1 MAIIHVKKRLTFQMH
16 PPENRPNFS
25 ERYRSTVALL
35 LSHFSLSALTPNS
48 IDTSRQQQRHRQSTQ
63 LKLKNSTSRINALII
78 FRNKNKG
85 KNYSPK
91 SYNQINGRIRM
102 FDICLTIMS

>member
-35 LSHFSLSALTPNS
+35 LSHFSALTPNS
-48 IDTSRQQQRHRQSTQ
+48 IDTSCQQQRHRQSTHGRGLDRKSQ
-63 LKLKNSTSRINALII
+63 AAQCRPLGPRSQPENRYALLRRQSEL
-78 FRNKNKG
+78 RN
-85 KNYSPK
+85 
-91 SYNQINGRIRM
+91 
-102 FDICLTIMS
+102 

>member
-35 LSHFSLSALTPNS
+35 LSHFSALTPNS
-48 IDTSRQQQRHRQSTQ
+48 IDTSRQQQRHRQSVDTT
-63 LKLKNSTSRINALII
+63 KIEKFNFKNQGAEN
-78 FRNKNKG
+78 F
-85 KNYSPK
+85 
-91 SYNQINGRIRM
+91 
-102 FDICLTIMS
+102 

>member
-35 LSHFSLSALTPNS
+35 LSHFSALTPNS
-48 IDTSRQQQRHRQSTQ
+48 IDTCRQQQPTTTSTVDTT
-63 LKLKNSTSRINALII
+63 KIEKFNFKNQGAEN
-78 FRNKNKG
+78 F
-85 KNYSPK
+85 
-91 SYNQINGRIRM
+91 
-102 FDICLTIMS
+102 

>member
-35 LSHFSLSALTPNS
+35 LSHFSALTPNS
-48 IDTSRQQQRHRQSTQ
+48 IGTSRQQQRHRQVDTT
-63 LKLKNSTSRINALII
+63 KIEKFNFKNQGAEN
-78 FRNKNKG
+78 F
-85 KNYSPK
+85 
-91 SYNQINGRIRM
+91 
-102 FDICLTIMS
+102 

>member
-35 LSHFSLSALTPNS
+35 LSHFSALTPNS

-63 LKLKNSTSRINALII
+63 LKLKNSTSRINQGAEN
-78 FRNKNKG
+78 F
-85 KNYSPK
+85 
-91 SYNQINGRIRM
+91 
-102 FDICLTIMS
+102 

>member
-35 LSHFSLSALTPNS
+35 LSHFSALVVNNND
-48 IDTSRQQQRHRQSTQ
+48 IDDSRHNIEKFNFKKQ
-63 LKLKNSTSRINALII
+63 
-78 FRNKNKG
+78 
-85 KNYSPK
+85 
-91 SYNQINGRIRM
+91 GR
-102 FDICLTIMS
+102 

>member
-35 LSHFSLSALTPNS
+35 LSHFSALTPNS

-63 LKLKNSTSRINALII
+63 LKLKNSTSRIKALKI
-78 FRNKNKG
+78 FRNKK
-85 KNYSPK
+85 
-91 SYNQINGRIRM
+91 QR
-102 FDICLTIMS
+102 

>member
-35 LSHFSLSALTPNS
+35 LSHFSALTPNS
-48 IDTSRQQQRHRQSTQ
+48 IDTSCQQQRHRQSTVHESKSIQ
-63 LKLKNSTSRINALII
+63 EIDEKRLSFISFLKHLQMMLIFEI
-78 FRNKNKG
+78 HE
-85 KNYSPK
+85 
-91 SYNQINGRIRM
+91 
-102 FDICLTIMS
+102 C

>member
-35 LSHFSLSALTPNS
+35 LSHFSALTPNS
-48 IDTSRQQQRHRQSTQ
+48 IDTCRQQQPTTTSTVAVDTT
-63 LKLKNSTSRINALII
+63 KIEKFNFKNQGAEN
-78 FRNKNKG
+78 F
-85 KNYSPK
+85 
-91 SYNQINGRIRM
+91 
-102 FDICLTIMS
+102 